1 MAKVGRRGKYEEWL
15 TDEGLALITG
25 WSRRGLSEEQIA
37 HNMGVS
43 VTTLWTY
50 KRNYPQFLEAIKNG
64 KEVADIAVENALFKR
79 ACGYRTREVSYKAD
93 NNGELLPVSAIE
105 KDVPPD
111 TTAQIYW
118 LKNRRPDLWRD
129 RWKTAENADSA
140 GGGVVVLPEVVAE
153 AQEAFDTAVSDAKRG
168 SSTGTDTGGDSDG

>member
-1 MAKVGRRGKYEEWL
+1 MAKVGRRGKYQEWL
-15 TDEGLALITG
+15 TEEGLALITG

-43 VTTLWTY
+43 VKTLNTY
-50 KRNYPQFLEAIKNG
+50 KNSFPQLLQALKNG

-79 ACGYRTREVSYKAD
+79 ACGYRTRDVSYKSD
-93 NNGELLPVSAIE
+93 NDGNLVPVSAIE

-140 GGGVVVLPEVVAE
+140 GGGVVILPEVAAD
-153 AQEAFDTAVSDAKRG
+153 AQAAFDAAVADADKDSDND
-168 SSTGTDTGGDSDG
+168 SDTGGDDDG

>member
-15 TDEGLALITG
+15 TEEGLALITG
-25 WSRRGLSEEQIA
+25 WARRGLTEEKIA
-37 HNMGVS
+37 DKMGVS
-43 VTTLWTY
+43 VSTLSNY
-50 KRNYPQFLEAIKNG
+50 KNKFPKLLEAIKNG
-64 KEVADIAVENALFKR
+64 KEVPDIKVESAMFKR
-79 ACGYRTREVSYKAD
+79 ACGYRTREVTYKAD
-93 NNGELLPVSAIE
+93 NNGELVPVSAIE

-153 AQEAFDTAVSDAKRG
+153 AQEAFDTAVSDAKKD
-168 SSTGTDTGGDSDG
+168 SSTGTDTGGDNDG

>member
-1 MAKVGRRGKYEEWL
+1 MAKVGRRGKYQEWL
-15 TDEGLALITG
+15 TEEGLALITG

-43 VTTLWTY
+43 VKTLNTY
-50 KRNYPQFLEAIKNG
+50 KNSFPQLLQAIKNG

-79 ACGYRTREVSYKAD
+79 ACGYRTREVSYKSD
-93 NNGELLPVSAIE
+93 NNGNLLPVSAIE

-129 RWKTAENADSA
+129 RRKEADSD
-140 GGGVVVLPEVVAE
+140 GQSGGVVVLPEVVA
-153 AQEAFDTAVSDAKRG
+153 DAIK
-168 SSTGTDTGGDSDG
+168 TIAPPPEHTTPCGDSNDE